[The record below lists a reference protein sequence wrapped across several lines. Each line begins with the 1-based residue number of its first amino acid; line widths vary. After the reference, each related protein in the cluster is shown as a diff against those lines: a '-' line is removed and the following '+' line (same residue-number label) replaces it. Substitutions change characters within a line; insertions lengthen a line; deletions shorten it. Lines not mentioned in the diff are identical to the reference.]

1 MKRRA
6 FITLLG
12 GAAAWPLAARA
23 QQAPPPV
30 IGYLSHG
37 TPEGAAAFVA
47 AVRKSLAE
55 AGLLEGKDVTS
66 EFRWARHDADRLPA
80 LATDLVRHRV
90 ALIITLDT
98 VPAARAAKAA
108 TTQIPIV
115 FAMGTDPVQAGLVA
129 SLNRPG
135 GNVTGITTMNLDLG
149 SKWVELLHELLPAA
163 KRFAVLVNIENADSA
178 RSIITRTQEAA
189 LTLGMQ
195 TEILFASTER
205 EIDAALAGL
214 GARAQALIIHPDVLF
229 LQNLEKLATLAIRE
243 RLPALYSA
251 REFPQAGGLISYGS
265 SFLEAHRQSGV
276 YAGRILKG
284 EKPGELPVQRAN
296 KFDFIINLKTARTIG
311 TDIPATLLARA
322 DVVFE

>member
-1 MKRRA
+1 VIRRRD
-6 FITLLG
+6 FITLVGG
-12 GAAAWPLAARA
+12 GAVVAWPLAART
-23 QQAPPPV
+23 QQRVPPPV

-47 AVRKSLAE
+47 AVRKGLAE

-80 LATDLVRHRV
+80 LATDLQRRV
-90 ALIITLDT
+90 ALIVTLDT

-189 LTLGMQ
+189 L
-195 TEILFASTER
+195 
-205 EIDAALAGL
+205 ALAG
-214 GARAQALIIHPDVLF
+214 AVHTWHSHQQVLMV
-229 LQNLEKLATLAIRE
+229 RVGH
-243 RLPALYSA
+243 R
-251 REFPQAGGLISYGS
+251 
-265 SFLEAHRQSGV
+265 SFLMPSGASLAHTSF
-276 YAGRILKG
+276 A
-284 EKPGELPVQRAN
+284 
-296 KFDFIINLKTARTIG
+296 
-311 TDIPATLLARA
+311 
-322 DVVFE
+322 